1 MTELRAM
8 AFDHDGTT
16 LVGQIAIPEKRGPH
30 PAVMVMHTAHGLSE
44 MMREQVRRLSDIGYI
59 AVATDMYGGLV
70 RFRDRSRFIPAQR
83 IPMRRPRM

>member
-44 MMREQVRRLSDIGYI
+44 MMRERVRRLSDIGYI
-59 AVATDMYGGLV
+59 AVAADIC
-70 RFRDRSRFIPAQR
+70 SRKQFEAVALAHR
-83 IPMRRPRM
+83 CLNCT